1 MQKAEDSQVEEDHGH
16 RVVEQAQD
24 VDGVD
29 AVGGAAHEEKHIG
42 WYLRNEKKQCWT
54 VCVSLILFYSQCP
67 PSDKLIWYWTP
78 MLLLS

>member
-42 WYLRNEKKQCWT
+42 WYLRNEKKQC
-54 VCVSLILFYSQCP
+54 
-67 PSDKLIWYWTP
+67 
-78 MLLLS
+78 

>member
-42 WYLRNEKKQCWT
+42 WYLRNEKKAMLNSLRL
-54 VCVSLILFYSQCP
+54 SLILFHSQSQCP
-67 PSDKLIWYWTP
+67 PSDKLI
-78 MLLLS
+78 